1 MRPLPDMAHRAAP
14 LRLVGAALV
23 AALCRHLLLPH
34 VLEHRRNAPRLHT
47 ALPCRGWPGL
57 LCCLH
62 EPQLRGLAERLQ
74 DALRRAH
81 RDGVQRHTLRAAP
94 PLQRILRLPV
104 GRTDYWRWLF
114 YTSPLFYTFT
124 STLRIN
130 LEGAYTA
137 SCIGPAYAT
146 LEAVALCE
154 ADSSG
159 DIFLERLG
167 YQHVP
172 IARNLLILLAMW
184 AALSALTL
192 RLLLLDARISSAHGW
207 SCRRAFSS
215 IISSIAT
222 RVRHLVRGE
231 RAERGEESTYAST
244 QEGAD
249 ASASVSAMTSRVGTM
264 DRIPHCQGVSQLTWA
279 MQEALDAPATLAR
292 DLSPLTEE
300 MEGVL
305 RVAMEAMGGTAH
317 IFEFGSPDAG
327 ETTPRAARR
336 SN

>member
-1 MRPLPDMAHRAAP
+1 M
-14 LRLVGAALV
+14 
-23 AALCRHLLLPH
+23 
-34 VLEHRRNAPRLHT
+34 
-47 ALPCRGWPGL
+47 
-57 LCCLH
+57 
-62 EPQLRGLAERLQ
+62 
-74 DALRRAH
+74 
-81 RDGVQRHTLRAAP
+81 
-94 PLQRILRLPV
+94 
-104 GRTDYWRWLF
+104 
-114 YTSPLFYTFT
+114 
-124 STLRIN
+124 
-130 LEGAYTA
+130 
-137 SCIGPAYAT
+137 
-146 LEAVALCE
+146 ALCE